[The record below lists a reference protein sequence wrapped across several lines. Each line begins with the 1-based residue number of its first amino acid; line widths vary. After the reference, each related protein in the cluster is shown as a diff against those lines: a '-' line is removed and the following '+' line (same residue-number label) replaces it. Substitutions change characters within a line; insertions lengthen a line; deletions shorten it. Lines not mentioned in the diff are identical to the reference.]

1 MTLNDEII
9 ILIISVLNTRN
20 EQNILYTEIIL
31 IEI

>member
-20 EQNILYTEIIL
+20 EQSILYTEIIL
-31 IEI
+31 MEI

>member
-9 ILIISVLNTRN
+9 ILIISLLNIRN
-20 EQNILYTEIIL
+20 EQSILYTEIIL

>member
-9 ILIISVLNTRN
+9 TLIISVLNTRN

>member
-31 IEI
+31 IQI

>member
-20 EQNILYTEIIL
+20 EQSILYAEIIL
-31 IEI
+31 MEI

>member
-20 EQNILYTEIIL
+20 EQRILYTEIIL